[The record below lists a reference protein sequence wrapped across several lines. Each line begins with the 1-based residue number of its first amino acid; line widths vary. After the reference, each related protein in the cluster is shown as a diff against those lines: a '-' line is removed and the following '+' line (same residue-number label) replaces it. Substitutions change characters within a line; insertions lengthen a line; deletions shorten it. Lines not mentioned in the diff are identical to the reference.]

1 MKRAAFVLSLL
12 VVLWVGAL
20 GVLAQDNPD
29 YSGTYHLISIR
40 VGNLSKQPPASALT
54 VVHRER
60 IKGSNFTQIP
70 LVDASK

>member
-40 VGNLSKQPPASALT
+40 VGNPPASALT